1 MKNTI
6 NINNYL
12 KNNPSNCNRGA
23 PMGRASYLSNE
34 LSDQLTPLHLQ
45 KLIFVDGD
53 YDKGGAYWG
62 GGSNLGSM
70 YCAFTP
76 NMETMIFVFSKS
88 RNSAKEQ
95 VVDFVDHNGGIA
107 VSFHDGMSKSFKK
120 KVLAY

>member
-6 NINNYL
+6 NINKYL

-23 PMGRASYLSNE
+23 PMGRSSYISENIA
-34 LSDQLTPLHLQ
+34 DQNTPLHLQ

-62 GGSNLGSM
+62 GGYNLGSM
-70 YCAFTP
+70 YCAFIP
-76 NMETMIFVFSKS
+76 NMETMIFVRAKS
-88 RNSAKEQ
+88 RDSAKEQ

-107 VSFHDGMSKSFKK
+107 VSFFDGMSKSLKK
-120 KVLAY
+120 KVLSF